1 MENKRPEENNPAENK
16 ENTAALAEPGLSTE
30 QSEQS
35 ESAKEAAAPAQPN
48 EASDP
53 QAPVLSAAPASPAE
67 GHTSASAVL
76 AGNSPIPLT
85 PAQKCRKQLL
95 ESDSKINTP
104 AVLGVLWVICAFLAN
119 TFLYAGV
126 QGVLIPAAVILLYA
140 VFYSFRRAKPEQKD
154 LTCIAMQV
162 FIVLLSCGFLINQET
177 LTNTVTLLTLLAA
190 IPIHLLYC
198 TGKSS
203 LKTDGFSVI
212 PKALQNFFPF
222 TLRNLD
228 IPIRKSASRSK
239 KGEGRVPVKQ
249 ILLGLLCTVPF
260 LIILCVLFAGGD
272 DAFARSLFKLF
283 DFTWNT
289 DILLLIVSIVLGA
302 CLAVYLCTLFL
313 VLGIDTEGAG
323 TEKKHRGRLSAASVS
338 SFLSVLIALELY
350 FSFIQVK
357 YLFLN
362 LGQLPEKE
370 SYADYARSGFF
381 EIAAATLLTMGLILA
396 VTVLTQR
403 RENGALPTVVKSLLT
418 VFSGCVLLMFASS
431 YYRMFMYIGAY
442 SMTIKRVAVCWLMAV
457 LLLILAGVIVYIWQ
471 PKFRLTRYTV
481 CTVLVYVLVLN
492 CMNIGY
498 TVPKSNVD
506 RYLREQTAEE
516 ESGYSLDTD
525 YLRTL
530 LPASAPA
537 LKELENTPKWNAQ
550 LQNSLFDCGEQIAD
564 MPLRGYSL
572 DVYRAKQAC
581 AGVELLSEEYV
592 IYIQIDRSCAETVR
606 EIGYT
611 VYASEI
617 AVSSGS
623 FQPANGGYF
632 QKGESICQRISSL
645 DLPDEADFSKISV
658 QYTVYTA
665 LGSFDLPMRMHPN
678 TDSPSYYILSGDSS
692 TGFTM

>member
-1 MENKRPEENNPAENK
+1 MENKRPVEDNPAENK
-16 ENTAALAEPGLSTE
+16 ENTAALAEPGPIGE
-30 QSEQS
+30 QPAQS
-35 ESAKEAAAPAQPN
+35 ESAKEAAVPAQSN

-53 QAPVLSAAPASPAE
+53 QAPVLSAAPAIPAA
-67 GHTSASAVL
+67 GH
-76 AGNSPIPLT
+76 SPIPLT
-85 PAQKCRKQLL
+85 SAQKCRKQLL

-126 QGVLIPAAVILLYA
+126 QGIFLPAAVVLLYA
-140 VFYSFRRAKPEQKD
+140 VFYVFRGTKPVQKD

-190 IPIHLLYC
+190 IPMHLLYC
-198 TGKSS
+198 TGKSN

-222 TLRNLD
+222 ALRNLD
-228 IPIRKSASRSK
+228 IPLRKSANRSK

-272 DAFARSLFKLF
+272 DAFARSLSKLF

-289 DILLLIVSIVLGA
+289 DILLLIVSIVVGA

-362 LGQLPEKE
+362 LGQLPENE

-396 VTVLTQR
+396 VTVLTKR

-471 PKFRLTRYTV
+471 PKFHLMRYTV
-481 CTVLVYVLVLN
+481 FTVLVCVLVLN

-506 RYLREQTAEE
+506 RYLREQTAGE
-516 ESGYSLDTD
+516 ESGYSLDMD

-550 LQNSLFDCGEQIAD
+550 LQNRLFDCGEQLAD
-564 MPLRGYSL
+564 MPIRGYNF

-581 AGVELLSEEYV
+581 ADIEQTSLPGDYV
-592 IYIQIDRSCAETVR
+592 IYIQIGRDCVETVR
-606 EIGYT
+606 EIEYT
-611 VYASEI
+611 VYAAEF
-617 AVSSGS
+617 AVSSGAVR
-623 FQPANGGYF
+623 PANNMYF
-632 QKGESICQRISSL
+632 FQQGESVCQTISAA
-645 DLPDEADFSKISV
+645 DLPDDADFEKISV
-658 QYTVYTA
+658 QYTVYTS

-678 TDSPSYYILSGDSS
+678 TDGPSYYILSGDSL